1 MANESEWNHFVAIT
15 FLYLPI
21 DAVQMFAQLV

>member
-1 MANESEWNHFVAIT
+1 MIAVAIT

-21 DAVQMFAQLV
+21 DALQMFAQLV